1 MKLFKTLV
9 AVATTA
15 VMSANAAPM
24 EFTVTHA
31 PGGPSDTVTRIIA
44 KHLDDKNL
52 VVVNRPGAGGRIAM
66 RQVINGNS
74 MSLATM
80 SQIFVTNPMLADSN
94 LEYDPVKDLQ
104 LVGVVASMPSV
115 LVCNKSKN
123 VKTVS
128 DLDKTQNLTFGFAG
142 YGSSEHLATEV
153 LLKKVKST
161 HRLVPYSKGGS
172 AAVQD
177 MMAGNIDCMF
187 ANYPTVRGFVSSD
200 RLEFVMSSHN
210 VGLKVPTWKT
220 LFKEEFP
227 FQSYLGLVVGNSM
240 DPIERQ
246 ALVKSLTVTF
256 KKPEFLNDLK
266 EAGVFPVAG
275 TDPTTISM
283 GLYNNVVLRNLI
295 VNNNIKLK

>member
-44 KHLDDKNL
+44 KHLDDKSL

-66 RQVINGNS
+66 RHVINGNA

-80 SQIFVTNPMLADSN
+80 SQIFVTNQMLAETN
-94 LEYDPVKDLQ
+94 LEYDPAKDLQ
-104 LVGVVASMPSV
+104 LIGVVASMPSV

-123 VKTVS
+123 VKTVA

-153 LLKKVKST
+153 LLKKVKSA

-210 VGLKVPTWKT
+210 IGLKVPTWKT

-227 FQSYLGLVVGNSM
+227 FQSYLGLVVGSTM

-256 KKPEFLNDLK
+256 KKPEFLHDLK

-275 TDPTTISM
+275 TDPTTIST